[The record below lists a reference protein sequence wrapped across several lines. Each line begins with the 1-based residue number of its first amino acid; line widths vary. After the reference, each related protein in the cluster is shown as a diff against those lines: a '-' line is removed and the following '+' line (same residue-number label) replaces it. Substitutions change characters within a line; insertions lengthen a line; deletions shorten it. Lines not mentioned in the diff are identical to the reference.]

1 VRVIIAQNY
10 SLRDIDD
17 RCTMGEYPRHHLWGA
32 DALRE
37 AGHDVVTLG
46 SPAMG
51 ALHRLTQL
59 TRSRFGNLSRQWL
72 LRQTAALHDAD
83 VIVCAEV
90 RFARSVSLLRRLKTV
105 RTPLV
110 GVVHPYEARGRLDRW
125 AFRGFDQLLTLSSK
139 AAQRMDVPSV
149 VTEWGPDLS
158 FAGYQPIR
166 GDKVVTAGRTH
177 RDAAMLASAAAAAKV
192 PLVAHSGSTP
202 FKQLLADLCSSIA
215 VAIPLIRTDGCFGIT
230 ELNDALASGKPV
242 LMTRNTYIDIDL
254 EGVGCGRWIERG
266 DADGWRTALERLKAE
281 PDEAEAMGA
290 RGRAFAE
297 KSWNYARFGRS
308 LVASVAAAT
317 Q

>member
-1 VRVIIAQNY
+1 VRVIVAQNY
-10 SLRDIDD
+10 SLHEIED
-17 RCTMGEYPRHHLWGA
+17 RCARGEYPRHHLWGA

-46 SPAMG
+46 SPALG

-83 VIVCAEV
+83 VIVCAEA
-90 RFARSVSLLRRLKTV
+90 RFARSFSLLRRLKMI

-110 GVVHPYEARGRLDRW
+110 GVVHPYEPRGPMDRW
-125 AFRGFDQLLTLSSK
+125 AFRGFDQLLNLSSE
-139 AAQRMDVPSV
+139 AAERMDVPSV

-158 FAGYQPIR
+158 FSGYQPTR
-166 GDKVVTAGRTH
+166 GDIVITAGRTH
-177 RDAAMLASAAAAAKV
+177 RDTAILASAAAAAKV
-192 PLVAHSGSTP
+192 TLVAHSGSTP
-202 FKQLLADLCSSIA
+202 FKQLLSDLCNSIA
-215 VAIPLIRTDGCFGIT
+215 VAIPLTRTDGCFGIT
-230 ELNDALASGKPV
+230 EVNDALASGKPIV
-242 LMTRNTYIDIDL
+242 MTRSPYIDIDL
-254 EGVGCGRWIERG
+254 EGVGCGRWIARG
-266 DADGWRTALERLKAE
+266 DGDGWQTALERLKGD

-297 KSWNYARFGRS
+297 KSWNYERFGRA
-308 LVASVAAAT
+308 LVATVAAAT